1 MGKKKKSSKKT
12 KDEAADGGDE
22 ATPAADGEFDP
33 TALKKKKKKKPAKA
47 AEADDFE
54 AKLAE
59 AGVNENGEVD
69 ANAKAAT
76 QEGQAEE
83 IEGDMVAGTGIW
95 AHNEE
100 KPIKYD
106 KLLERFFAHLHSAHP
121 DLLSSGSKSYVI
133 PPPQCLREG
142 NKKTIFANIPDI
154 CKRMKRSEEHVMQF
168 IFAELGTSGSVD
180 GSRRLV
186 IKGRFQQKQIENVLR
201 RYIGKPCTL
210 LFMHSVSVL
219 TSLKANMLPARPA
232 GHQTRNSARGRTVCT
247 SSPATL
253 AAVDVRSRLS
263 RLVTRLKLGRERG
276 SRHEQSSLSPYQIG
290 IMAYSLGLLRCAWSR
305 HGIVLALQEIRQ
317 NHIFLVLCAGL
328 AKAMLPV

>member
-1 MGKKKKSSKKT
+1 MSTHRKSVAFSDEHTIVASNGEVTEVNGTGTPDKTSAESHSVDPAVDEVTDLFKGLGKKKKSSKKP

-69 ANAKAAT
+69 ADAKTAP
-76 QEGQAEE
+76 QEEAEMD
-83 IEGDMVAGTGIW
+83 GDMVAGTGIW
-95 AHNEE
+95 AHDEE

-121 DLLSSGSKSYVI
+121 DLLSSGSRSYVI

-201 RYIGKPCTL
+201 RYIGEYVTCKTCRSPDTELSKGENRLYFVTC
-210 LFMHSVSVL
+210 
-219 TSLKANMLPARPA
+219 
-232 GHQTRNSARGRTVCT
+232 NSC
-247 SSPATL
+247 
-253 AAVDVRSRLS
+253 
-263 RLVTRLKLGRERG
+263 G
-276 SRHEQSSLSPYQIG
+276 SRRSVTAIKTG
-290 IMAYSLGLLRCAWSR
+290 YSAQVGKRK
-305 HGIVLALQEIRQ
+305 RQ
-317 NHIFLVLCAGL
+317 QT
-328 AKAMLPV
+328 

>member
-1 MGKKKKSSKKT
+1 MYLLLILLHHSKKIKDSPETTPAKDPAVDEVTDLFKGLGKKKKSSKKP
-12 KDEAADGGDE
+12 KDESADGADEAA
-22 ATPAADGEFDP
+22 PAADGEFDP
-33 TALKKKKKKKPAKA
+33 TALKKKKKKKPTKA

-59 AGVNENGEVD
+59 AGVNENGEED
-69 ANAKAAT
+69 ADGKAAP
-76 QEGQAEE
+76 QQAEDE
-83 IEGDMVAGTGIW
+83 DMEGDMVAGTGIW
-95 AHNEE
+95 GHNEE

-201 RYIGKPCTL
+201 RYIGK
-210 LFMHSVSVL
+210 
-219 TSLKANMLPARPA
+219 LP
-232 GHQTRNSARGRTVCT
+232 
-247 SSPATL
+247 SSWLITFL
-253 AAVDVRSRLS
+253 AFS
-263 RLVTRLKLGRERG
+263 
-276 SRHEQSSLSPYQIG
+276 H
-290 IMAYSLGLLRCAWSR
+290 
-305 HGIVLALQEIRQ
+305 
-317 NHIFLVLCAGL
+317 
-328 AKAMLPV
+328 

>member
-1 MGKKKKSSKKT
+1 MAPTKEPAVDEVTDLFKALGKKKKSSKKP

-69 ANAKAAT
+69 ADAKAAH
-76 QEGQAEE
+76 QQPEEEE
-83 IEGDMVAGTGIW
+83 IEGDMVTGTGIW

-201 RYIGKPCTL
+201 RYIGKLCTW
-210 LFMHSVSVL
+210 FCHSYRWAL
-219 TSLKANMLPARPA
+219 TLPQANTSPARPA
-232 GHQTRNSARGRTVCT
+232 DHRTRNSAKERIGST

-253 AAVDVRSRLS
+253 AAVDVRSPPS
-263 RLVTRLKLGRERG
+263 RPVTQLKLGRERG
-276 SRHEQSSLSPYQIG
+276 SRHERGNESLYDIG
-290 IMAYSLGLLRCAWSR
+290 IMASYLAHYS
-305 HGIVLALQEIRQ
+305 
-317 NHIFLVLCAGL
+317 
-328 AKAMLPV
+328 